1 MGKRKKHSDLITIR
15 GVVIPADWD
24 EKGIVTSINI
34 ATFDEEEYLIE
45 NNDMANELFTRLGQ
59 GVEVI
64 GYVQDENGRKIL
76 KVISLGKGEIKSGD
90 AE

>member
-1 MGKRKKHSDLITIR
+1 MGKKKKHSDLITIR

-45 NNDMANELFTRLGQ
+45 KNNVAIDLFRRLGQ
-59 GVEVI
+59 GVEVT
-64 GYVQDENGRKIL
+64 GYVQDENGKKIL
-76 KVISLGKGEIKSGD
+76 KVISLGLGEIKSAD
-90 AE
+90 LK